1 MCVYVCVF
9 RPLSVATRCLRTT
22 NDGHLWFRFYVMP
35 LVWSVCSILFSLSC
49 QRALVP
55 TGAKWN
61 FLARI
66 NTHRKGSK
74 GRQRRKTK
82 KRQRTHNHD
91 SPPDLPLC
99 RDCLPLSGRS
109 LYELLGYWKVEK
121 SRPSF
126 QPLSRAR
133 SSLKVL
139 LFAEPCF
146 FLLHKARRVREG
158 KREETA
164 SIGGGKTGVLVVDFF
179 IAILSSSVPRFS
191 RSRFVGFK
199 DYRQINRPS

>member
-1 MCVYVCVF
+1 MCRIGFSGRRGRRTNGRKVFTVQKRYWPCLSHYGCVCVF

-109 LYELLGYWKVEK
+109 LYELLGY
-121 SRPSF
+121 
-126 QPLSRAR
+126 
-133 SSLKVL
+133 
-139 LFAEPCF
+139 
-146 FLLHKARRVREG
+146 
-158 KREETA
+158 
-164 SIGGGKTGVLVVDFF
+164 
-179 IAILSSSVPRFS
+179 
-191 RSRFVGFK
+191 
-199 DYRQINRPS
+199 

>member
-1 MCVYVCVF
+1 MINTRLYYFSKILQIVLLRPRCVGSVSRGVEGGGQTGGKCSLSKNDTGPAYPITAVCVF

-109 LYELLGYWKVEK
+109 LYELLGY
-121 SRPSF
+121 
-126 QPLSRAR
+126 
-133 SSLKVL
+133 
-139 LFAEPCF
+139 
-146 FLLHKARRVREG
+146 
-158 KREETA
+158 
-164 SIGGGKTGVLVVDFF
+164 
-179 IAILSSSVPRFS
+179 
-191 RSRFVGFK
+191 
-199 DYRQINRPS
+199 